1 MSETSADVEKRRYPR
16 YVFTQE
22 ENVKSYL
29 VILDGTRQKK
39 VATIVNISLNGM
51 GLVLSKHEKNGI
63 HEGDLLRVERILA
76 LDEETWINTDLT
88 MKLIWVLD
96 HSFLE
101 NTGFGCEFQNP
112 SEKSICQVV
121 NFINSVFPKRIP

>member
-22 ENVKSYL
+22 EKVKSCFVL
-29 VILDGTRQKK
+29 LNGTRQKK
-39 VATIVNISLNGM
+39 MATIMDISLNGM
-51 GLVLSKHEKNGI
+51 GLVLSKNEKNGI
-63 HEGDLLRVERILA
+63 HVGELMRVERILA

-101 NTGFGCEFQNP
+101 NTAFGCEFQNP
-112 SEKSICQVV
+112 PEKSIYQVV
-121 NFINSVFPKRIP
+121 SFFNSVFPERIP